1 MGVRLVSLRR
11 KGGQAMLPADDQ
23 QLAEGDILVLAGKAE
38 MLELAEIKLFK
49 GGF

>member
-11 KGGQAMLPADDQ
+11 KGGQTMMPTDDQ
-23 QLAEGDILVLAGKAE
+23 LLVEGDILVLAGKAE
-38 MLELAEIKLFK
+38 MLELAEIKLLK